1 MVSLVDETKTKL
13 TEVNSLGWWLPIAF
27 DEGYNAGNTVVKVD
41 GKDVTNL
48 LTPITDDGRMA
59 KLALLGTPGKVTVSS
74 KEDGAKEETV
84 VLSNESQED
93 AVYEEN
99 DGYLPEKI
107 LTHEP
112 VAYWDYYL
120 TNYDEN
126 GNARISPKKTT
137 YNLNEEKQT
146 HPSYSPDAVLPK
158 KWKSSRYHS
167 V

>member
-1 MVSLVDETKTKL
+1 
-13 TEVNSLGWWLPIAF
+13 
-27 DEGYNAGNTVVKVD
+27 
-41 GKDVTNL
+41 
-48 LTPITDDGRMA
+48 MA

-74 KEDGAKEETV
+74 KEDAAKEETV

-137 YNLNEEKQT
+137 YNLNEEKTKLIRAIRRMRFFQKMEKQPLPFCLT
-146 HPSYSPDAVLPK
+146 IIQMRKKSGLTASANWNWLNTMSRRTQLIRVSYLTVKRMWRTDRDALD
-158 KWKSSRYHS
+158 S
-167 V
+167 

>member
-27 DEGYNAGNTVVKVD
+27 DEGYNADNTVVKVD

-74 KEDGAKEETV
+74 KEDAAKEETV

-107 LTHEP
+107 LTHELGCLLGLLS
-112 VAYWDYYL
+112 DQL
-120 TNYDEN
+120 
-126 GNARISPKKTT
+126 R
-137 YNLNEEKQT
+137 
-146 HPSYSPDAVLPK
+146 
-158 KWKSSRYHS
+158 
-167 V
+167 

>member
-1 MVSLVDETKTKL
+1 M
-13 TEVNSLGWWLPIAF
+13 
-27 DEGYNAGNTVVKVD
+27 
-41 GKDVTNL
+41 
-48 LTPITDDGRMA
+48 
-59 KLALLGTPGKVTVSS
+59 
-74 KEDGAKEETV
+74 

-107 LTHEP
+107 LTHES

-158 KWKSSRYHS
+158 NGKADVTILFIYNTDEE
-167 V
+167 

>member
-1 MVSLVDETKTKL
+1 
-13 TEVNSLGWWLPIAF
+13 
-27 DEGYNAGNTVVKVD
+27 
-41 GKDVTNL
+41 
-48 LTPITDDGRMA
+48 MA

-74 KEDGAKEETV
+74 KEDAAKEETV

-158 KWKSSRYHS
+158 MEKQPLPFCLTIIQMRKKSGLTASANWNWLNTMSRRTQLIRVSYLTVKRMWRTDRDALDS
-167 V
+167 

>member
-1 MVSLVDETKTKL
+1 
-13 TEVNSLGWWLPIAF
+13 
-27 DEGYNAGNTVVKVD
+27 
-41 GKDVTNL
+41 
-48 LTPITDDGRMA
+48 MA

-74 KEDGAKEETV
+74 KEDAAKEETV

-158 KWKSSRYHS
+158 NGKAAVTILFKL
-167 V
+167 

>member
-1 MVSLVDETKTKL
+1 
-13 TEVNSLGWWLPIAF
+13 
-27 DEGYNAGNTVVKVD
+27 
-41 GKDVTNL
+41 
-48 LTPITDDGRMA
+48 MA

-74 KEDGAKEETV
+74 KEDAAKEETV

-107 LTHEP
+107 LTHES

-126 GNARISPKKTT
+126 GNPRISPKKTT

-146 HPSYSPDAVLPK
+146 HPELFAGCGSSK
-158 KWKSSRYHS
+158 KWKSSRYLCLTIIQTRKKS
-167 V
+167 GLTASANWSWLNTMSRRTQSIQASYLTVKRMWRTDRDALDS